1 MSYKNKKDKNIKE
14 LYVFAYVA
22 SDDNLDV
29 KDGKLT
35 FLNSLKSL
43 GFKARFVFMFA
54 EAKPEC
60 DQDKKTVSM
69 FEKKWKVRCEYSVH
83 GQKEFEIIAEELNRI
98 SSPEN
103 AVLFFSGINEKDIKS
118 DEFEL
123 PWKRNMNAVFNVSFS
138 ETNQAIQKKLA
149 EISNRNKKSDKIAKM
164 KKEKVEEMMK
174 KAQSPE
180 DISGL
185 DVDNLMGGGVKIIDE
200 ETPPEDPEAPEE
212 AIQET
217 QNRETAQKS
226 APSESVDGRS
236 RHTHKA
242 AKGQTETKEKVPEDD
257 SFSISQDEID
267 ILFDSVVSKMQEKD
281 RQKLYSRFADIRA
294 VFVQILFDVTAQ
306 EILMATRISRIRNAS
321 MESFIS
327 LLATADSAENF
338 EKSWPN
344 ISGEKCPLKSS
355 EYISDS
361 NDPNERNML
370 FSYMKRCAVFY
381 SSVSQLLYGIDLLA
395 KNEEWRKKRK
405 QAISE
410 KDDR

>member
-281 RQKLYSRFADIRA
+281 RQKLYSRFADVRA

>member
-149 EISNRNKKSDKIAKM
+149 EISNRNKKSDKVAEM
-164 KKEKVEEMMK
+164 KREKVEEMAK
-174 KAQSPE
+174 KAQSSE
-180 DISGL
+180 DSSGI
-185 DVDNLMGGGVKIIDE
+185 DVDNLMGIKVTAE
-200 ETPPEDPEAPEE
+200 ETLPEDPEVPEE

-236 RHTHKA
+236 RHTNKA